1 MTHSAISCNRTGQK
15 SCIRIWQCFFFCLVA
30 RDRCLGLLAAGDLQN
45 IHSWSQ
51 LQDWKRWFGQFPQK
65 TSENMSW
72 ANMTACWLF
81 LAKQWQALKK
91 TECRVQCN
99 LRTSD
104 TRWVCPQSRH
114 PPKACL
120 HFAKQIESKLI
131 CWIVLYNMWKNE
143 KDLVRAI
150 SIFRLI
156 SRTSECTEY
165 VWQISAT
172 TALGLFANQ
181 TRWPVKRSAI
191 VLCESRCPLS
201 LSVGQSPPKSS
212 NKQAWTLQFH
222 PSLWTLWHWKWHWNT
237 GCISGLE
244 QKQILAIVRIVPTIY
259 SWKRISSN
267 MDKQPQTIYKVDKR
281 DQNSPCWLAI
291 CRHGGYLSKSNG
303 KFVKIFSLKTT
314 TSFASRRFL

>member
-1 MTHSAISCNRTGQK
+1 MTPFAISCNKTRSK
-15 SCIRIWQCFFFCLVA
+15 KLHPHLAVFFFCLVA

-131 CWIVLYNMWKNE
+131 CWIVLICEKW
-143 KDLVRAI
+143 KDLVRAV

-181 TRWPVKRSAI
+181 KRWPVKRSAI

-237 GCISGLE
+237 GCIADWR
-244 QKQILAIVRIVPTIY
+244 K
-259 SWKRISSN
+259 
-267 MDKQPQTIYKVDKR
+267 
-281 DQNSPCWLAI
+281 
-291 CRHGGYLSKSNG
+291 SKSLQLC
-303 KFVKIFSLKTT
+303 V
-314 TSFASRRFL
+314 